1 MSEEETDV
9 MSNDTEEVKATVNE
23 FMSRLNNIE
32 NELETLKE
40 DKKELIS
47 EFKQK
52 LDVKTLQACLRILK
66 IKRSVEHKGTFDTL
80 MEVLQD
86 PTQ

>member
-1 MSEEETDV
+1 MPEEETDV

>member
-40 DKKELIS
+40 DKKELIA